1 MFPIFLVL
9 EKKKNL
15 LSVAHFN
22 ENLQQLVLTKTGQ
35 ETKYRITRVNIYSCA
50 WGVPAELGHPDRVLI
65 PFNHSSTVWFDK

>member
-35 ETKYRITRVNIYSCA
+35 ETKYRITRVNI
-50 WGVPAELGHPDRVLI
+50 
-65 PFNHSSTVWFDK
+65 